1 MRVKQRLCWST
12 EKALD
17 FGAGLWYLLCSKKQ
31 KEVKIMRNRKI
42 HLETSRKYVP
52 GPAFP
57 VKAGLFCTLPSEHGM
72 TKEG

>member
-1 MRVKQRLCWST
+1 MRIGQCLCRST
-12 EKALD
+12 KIVLD

-31 KEVKIMRNRKI
+31 KEVKIMRNRNRQMKN
-42 HLETSRKYVP
+42 SPKYVP

-57 VKAGLFCTLPSEHGM
+57 VKAGLFCTLPSEHSM